1 MESTPI
7 KLYFAPRTR
16 ATRARWILEE
26 LGLPYELVSVDL
38 AKGEHKL
45 ISHLRLHPLGRV
57 PVLVDGDVTIFES
70 AAICLYLADKHID
83 KKLAPAHGTDARAPY
98 YQWMIFAGTE
108 LEPHIAEYASHTQF
122 LPEEQRNPEIAARAK
137 EKALAAIKVVEY
149 GLLGKMYLVA
159 EKFSA
164 ADIVLGS
171 ILRWAD
177 SLKLLTDAPDIQSW
191 LYELKSRAAFK
202 KAMA

>member
-1 MESTPI
+1 METTPI

-16 ATRARWILEE
+16 ATRPRWILEE
-26 LGLPYELVSVDL
+26 LGVPYELVQVDL
-38 AKGEHKL
+38 AKGEHKVPA
-45 ISHLRLHPLGRV
+45 HLRLHPLGKV
-57 PVLVDGDVTIFES
+57 PVLVDGEVTIFES
-70 AAICLYLADKHID
+70 AAICLYLADKFPD
-83 KKLAPAHGTDARAPY
+83 KKLAPAVGTDARAYY
-98 YQWMIFAGTE
+98 YQWIVFAGAQ
-108 LEPHIAEYASHTQF
+108 LEPPIAEYAGQMG
-122 LPEEQRNPEIAARAK
+122 LPEAERNAAVLAKSKEQ
-137 EKALAAIKVVEY
+137 ALAAIKAVEH
-149 GLLGKMYLVA
+149 GLLGKMYLVN

-177 SLKLLTDAPDIQSW
+177 SLKLLGDAPDIQSW

>member
-1 MESTPI
+1 M

-16 ATRARWILEE
+16 ATRPRWLLEE
-26 LGLPYELVSVDL
+26 LGVPYELVNVDL
-38 AKGEHKL
+38 AKGEHKQ
-45 ISHLRLHPLGRV
+45 ISHLRIHPLGKV
-57 PVLVDGDVTIFES
+57 PALEDGELVVFES
-70 AAICLYLADKHID
+70 AAILMYLADKYPE
-83 KKLAPAHGTDARAPY
+83 KKLAPAVGTPERAHY
-98 YQWMIFAGTE
+98 YQWMVFAGAT
-108 LEPHIAEYASHTQF
+108 LEPPIAAYAEQMS
-122 LPEEQRNPEIAARAK
+122 LPEDKRSADIIAKSKEQ
-137 EKALAAIKVVEY
+137 ALAAVKAVEHA
-149 GLLGKMYLVA
+149 LLGKMYLVG

-164 ADIVLGS
+164 ADVQLGA

>member
-16 ATRARWILEE
+16 ATRPRWILEE
-26 LGLPYELVSVDL
+26 LGLPYELVQVDL

-70 AAICLYLADKHID
+70 AAICMYLADKHLD
-83 KKLAPAHGTDARAPY
+83 KKLAPAPGTDARAPY
-98 YQWMIFAGTE
+98 YQWIVFAGTE
-108 LEPHIAEYASHTQF
+108 LEPPIAQYATYAQG
-122 LPEEQRNPEIAARAK
+122 PEDQRNPELAAKAK
-137 EKALAAIKVVEY
+137 ERALAAIKVVEH

-191 LYELKSRAAFK
+191 LSELKSRAAFK
-202 KAMA
+202 KAMG

>member
-1 MESTPI
+1 M
-7 KLYFAPRTR
+7 KLYFAPKTR
-16 ATRARWILEE
+16 ATRPRWLLEE
-26 LGLPYELVSVDL
+26 LGVPYELVNIDL
-38 AKGEHKL
+38 EKGEHKQL
-45 ISHLRLHPLGRV
+45 PYLRVHPLGQV
-57 PVLVDGDVTIFES
+57 PALVDGDVTVYES
-70 AAICLYLADKHID
+70 IAICMYLADKFIE
-83 KKLAPAHGTDARAPY
+83 KKLAPAFGAPERAAY
-98 YQWMIFAGTE
+98 YQWMLFAAAT
-108 LEPHIAEYASHTQF
+108 LEPPISEYFTHTQA
-122 LPEEQRNPEIAARAK
+122 LPADKRNPEIAAKAK
-137 EKALAAIKVVEY
+137 EKALAAIKAVEHAM
-149 GLLGKMYLVA
+149 LGKMYLVG